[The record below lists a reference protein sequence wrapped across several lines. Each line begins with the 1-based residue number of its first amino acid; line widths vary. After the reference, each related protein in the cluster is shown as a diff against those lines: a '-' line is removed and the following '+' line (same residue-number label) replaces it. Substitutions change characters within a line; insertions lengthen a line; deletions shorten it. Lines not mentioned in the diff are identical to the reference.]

1 MKRRTFIFGTL
12 VVLAGAVI
20 SISLLLPRHEKK
32 IEIDLAKNIVIEYTG
47 VNGEGYAEVR
57 DNDIENIDN
66 ASDEMT
72 EFFLS
77 LDYDI
82 KPNGLLENYEEITV
96 TVDYPK
102 DVADKLNL
110 KVINNEKKFIVKGLK
125 EAEPEQQAVGP
136 GGANDDWIQGNC
148 IDETHRKEKEFL
160 LEEYGLPSITFKYAQ
175 EYGNDSSQL
184 YKIRPVMKDSGECI
198 GYKVIFKEE

>member
-72 EFFLS
+72 EFVLS

-125 EAEPEQQAVGP
+125 EPEQQAVGP